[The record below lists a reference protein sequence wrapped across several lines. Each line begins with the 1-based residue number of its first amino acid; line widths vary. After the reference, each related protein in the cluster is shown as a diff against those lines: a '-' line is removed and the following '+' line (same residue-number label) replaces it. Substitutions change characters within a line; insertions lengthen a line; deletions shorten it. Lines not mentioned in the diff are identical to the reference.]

1 VPDVGR
7 VAVAVDVG
15 RPFVLCGVGV
25 AGADVAG
32 LELLELLLG
41 AEFVGLGG
49 GGGGVSGEGK
59 GKWGG
64 DGRAYHDRGES
75 KRRVVNVSDGGL
87 GGYWF

>member
-1 VPDVGR
+1 VPDVRR

-49 GGGGVSGEGK
+49 GGGVSGEGK

-64 DGRAYHDRGES
+64 WEGVPLWVGWG
-75 KRRVVNVSDGGL
+75 GGL
-87 GGYWF
+87 